1 MGEFVTDPPDS
12 LLGGIVPVEDLQ
24 ESYGR
29 EARYVVAPEAN
40 PPTTKWDEH
49 VARGLQLDQ
58 PGVDVGITSCAEL
71 GSSRSVAVPLAAFF
85 GANGGEQM
93 APTTSIVDAG
103 VYRPLDPAAVWAVVA
118 GGTSSRSLQ
127 PAHVGH
133 LERERAA

>member
-1 MGEFVTDPPDS
+1 
-12 LLGGIVPVEDLQ
+12 
-24 ESYGR
+24 
-29 EARYVVAPEAN
+29 
-40 PPTTKWDEH
+40 
-49 VARGLQLDQ
+49 
-58 PGVDVGITSCAEL
+58 VDVGITSCAEL